1 MNMHD
6 EQLLKAQRAVEEQRG
21 WVQQIAKKKTMVSF
35 YAGMRLDE

>member
-21 WVQQIAKKKTMVSF
+21 WVQQIAKKDNGIILCRNAV
-35 YAGMRLDE
+35 G